1 LCDEADAS
9 FSKRTSVRDVYDRY
23 ADLKANYLLQRI
35 VGFKGMMVVAAKS
48 RRSIDSAFNAVC
60 A

>member
-1 LCDEADAS
+1 LFDEADAS

-23 ADLKANYLLQRI
+23 VDLKANYLLQRI
-35 VGFKGMMVVAAKS
+35 GDFKGMMVVAANS